1 MFNNIQKAVSLKAQ
15 RIIVYIPII
24 NYSLLFIWLYNYS
37 KRDRDY
43 NVFLKSLIVVFK
55 FTLPIV
61 IIQIIISMTLYNF
74 PIIISATNILEIY
87 LVPFSLGMGLIK
99 HQETL
104 K

>member
-1 MFNNIQKAVSLKAQ
+1 MFNNNQKTVSLKTQ
-15 RIIVYIPII
+15 RKIAFIPII
-24 NYSLLFIWLYNYS
+24 NFSLLFIWLYNYS

-43 NVFLKSLIVVFK
+43 NVFFKSLIVVFK

-61 IIQIIISMTLYNF
+61 IIQIIISITLYDF

-99 HQETL
+99 YQETL